1 MEKADWQ
8 AVLEL
13 LKKAY
18 QDHREEDMLT
28 LLLTSDECETLATRV
43 KIIEE
48 LLRGSINQRELKN
61 QLGTGIATITRG
73 SNSLKTLS
81 PEFKEWLTRNI
92 CSSTK

>member
-18 QDHREEDMLT
+18 QDHHEENMLT
-28 LLLTSDECETLATRV
+28 LLLTPDECEALATRV

-81 PEFKEWLTRNI
+81 PEFKEWLTSNI
-92 CSSTK
+92 CASTK